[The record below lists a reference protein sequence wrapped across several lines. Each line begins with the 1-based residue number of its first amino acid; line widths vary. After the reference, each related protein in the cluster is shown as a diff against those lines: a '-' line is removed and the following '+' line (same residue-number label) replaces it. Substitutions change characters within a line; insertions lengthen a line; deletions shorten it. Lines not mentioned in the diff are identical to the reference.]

1 MLQVYI
7 SSYLAG
13 MNARGELRDKSTDL
27 SIHLSELSQYHQYP
41 RIEGGGSASD
51 STGTEKV
58 CVSVAYISFHS
69 SQVLSS
75 LFFRL
80 VLLAKD

>member
-1 MLQVYI
+1 
-7 SSYLAG
+7 